1 MHILGLSSLEHGPA
15 AAIIGENGLI
25 AAIEEGKLAR
35 TRTAEGIPRRAI
47 QFCLES
53 AGVKWPDVD
62 RIAIASRPGRAWSR
76 TILFR
81 ARLAPFAPQ
90 SSFYFLNKASG
101 ELGRELNNF
110 RIVRDM
116 AAGARDR
123 VQGFDH
129 HFSHAASA
137 YFASPFD
144 RALMVTLD
152 ERAK

>member
-15 AAIIGENGLI
+15 AAIIGETGVI

-53 AGVKWPDVD
+53 AGIMWPDVD

-76 TILFR
+76 AVFFR
-81 ARLAPFAPQ
+81 ARLAPFAPK
-90 SSFYFLNKASG
+90 SSVYFLNKASG

-110 RIVRDM
+110 RIIRDM
-116 AAGARDR
+116 AAGGGDR
-123 VQGFDH
+123 VEGWYH
-129 HFSHAASA
+129 H
-137 YFASPFD
+137 
-144 RALMVTLD
+144 LGGVT
-152 ERAK
+152 